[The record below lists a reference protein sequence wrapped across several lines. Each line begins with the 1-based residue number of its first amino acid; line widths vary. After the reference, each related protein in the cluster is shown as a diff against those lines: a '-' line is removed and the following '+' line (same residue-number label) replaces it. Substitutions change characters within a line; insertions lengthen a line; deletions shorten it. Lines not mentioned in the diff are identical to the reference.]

1 METTTILSHF
11 SENIGVLSVY
21 AIEYGLRVNKLNHQ
35 IRKLEADNF
44 YIQHPGA
51 INLYRTLRDRAQTDL
66 ELIEQKIKG
75 LKMAKQ
81 REEEDQKN
89 ITTAVSYLE
98 KEQADYDDQREAD
111 HYDMQRDDEI
121 TK

>member
-1 METTTILSHF
+1 MDTKTILSNF
-11 SENIGVLSVY
+11 SEHIGVLSVY
-21 AIEYGLRVNKLNHQ
+21 AIEYGLRVKKLNHQ
-35 IRKLEADNF
+35 IRKLEADPF
-44 YIQHPGA
+44 YVQHPGA
-51 INLYRTLRDRAQTDL
+51 INLYKTLRDRAQTDL
-66 ELIEQKIKG
+66 ELIEQKIAG
-75 LKMAKQ
+75 LKMVIK

-111 HYDMQRDDEI
+111 HYDMQRDDEV